1 MSRELTVTAYR
12 PGDETAINRGFARV
26 FGVDRPLDD
35 WRWKFPDEA
44 GGRRILTLRDPAGEV
59 AAHFAALPVPLSIDG
74 RFLRAGQ
81 VVDVYSDRRAGLAR
95 RGPFVRLVHEFYR
108 RHGGEHDLPLIYGFP
123 GERHFRLGVLALGYS
138 PPRPVR
144 FFSRDLATAPFSK
157 PPRSSQLREGLDRE
171 AADALWRR
179 AAHRYPV
186 AVVRDGARLERRFAS
201 RPGVDYHHLCVAVGG
216 EPAAWAVVRAMEG
229 WLSWADLVWDGRPA
243 ALERLA
249 RAVETHG
256 RRLRLPAGHLWL
268 DGDPEAERLLT
279 SLGWIERREP
289 QGICLGAVSFTAD
302 LSAAELCRRLYVTM
316 ADADLV

>member
-1 MSRELTVTAYR
+1 MPRELTVTPYR

-26 FGVDRPLDD
+26 FGVERPLDD
-35 WRWKFPDEA
+35 WRWKFPDED

-74 RFLRAGQ
+74 RLLRAGQ

-144 FFSRDLATAPFSK
+144 FFSRDLATAP
-157 PPRSSQLREGLDRE
+157 PPSRLRPRHLREGLDGE
-171 AADALWRR
+171 AADTLWRR
-179 AAHRYPV
+179 AARRYPV
-186 AVVRDGARLERRFAS
+186 AVVRDGARLGRRFAG
-201 RPGVDYHHLCVAVGG
+201 RPGIDYHHLWVTEGG
-216 EPAAWAVVRAMEG
+216 EPAAWAVVRAMEDR
-229 WLSWADLVWDGRPA
+229 LSWADLVWDGRPA

-249 RAVETHG
+249 RAIEEHG
-256 RRLRLPAGHLWL
+256 RRRSLPAGHLWL
-268 DGDPEAERLLT
+268 DGDPEAERLLAG
-279 SLGWIERREP
+279 LGWVERPEP
-289 QGICLGAVSFTAD
+289 QGICLGAVSFISD